1 VEKVVPW
8 AGKAVETVG
17 WISEVNTTGEALK
30 TGNPGFPR
38 IFLRLLLQTR
48 PTEKHKG
55 IESKKQ

>member
-8 AGKAVETVG
+8 AGKAVETAG

-30 TGNPGFPR
+30 TGNHGFPR
-38 IFLRLLLQTR
+38 TFLRLLLQKH

-55 IESKKQ
+55 IDSKK